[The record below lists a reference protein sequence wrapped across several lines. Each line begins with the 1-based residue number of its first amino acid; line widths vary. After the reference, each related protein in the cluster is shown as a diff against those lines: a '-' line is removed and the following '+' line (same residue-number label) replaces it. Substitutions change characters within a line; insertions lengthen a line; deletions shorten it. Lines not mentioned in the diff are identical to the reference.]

1 MAKKKKLIELIID
14 ETADHFGVDAISVVK
29 FPAIEDN
36 FVFFNND
43 FLSLAKVDEEKKQLI
58 GAILIPDKKIPRL
71 DKDTNEEYDV
81 FFTKETI
88 KQAQK
93 LFMSSLNNNNHTLE
107 HKVPKQGLTVLES
120 WIKEDKKYDKSH
132 MFGFSSLP
140 IGTWFVKVS
149 AENNPEIWEAIKN
162 KEVRGFSI
170 EGYFTDKLIE
180 ASKSKDILDEVC
192 EDCPD
197 EVMMGKIKD
206 VILQNELRP
215 VGSLDGEPLF
225 RTKEEADLYAEMF
238 KGCSGSHTHSVDG
251 VKLFMPCVDHASAT
265 MREEME
271 GDHGKK
277 KKRKRKYKMLEYV
290 AYAKRKA
297 VLKYSWDD
305 CMRDQMKE
313 YGNKETAAKVCAAIK
328 NRTVKR

>member
-14 ETADHFGVDAISVVK
+14 ETADHFGVDAISIVK
-29 FPAIEDN
+29 FPAIEEN
-36 FVFFNND
+36 FVYFNND

-71 DKDTNEEYDV
+71 DKETNEEYEV

-93 LFMSSLNNNNHTLE
+93 LFMLNLNNNNHTFE
-107 HKVPKQGLTVLES
+107 HKVPVQGLTVVES
-120 WIKEDKKYDKSH
+120 WIKEDKKYDKSN
-132 MFGFSSLP
+132 MYGFKNLP
-140 IGTWFVKVS
+140 LGTWFVQVS

-180 ASKSKDILDEVC
+180 ASKEVDILDEVC

-197 EVMMGKIKD
+197 EVMLGKIKD
-206 VILQNELRP
+206 VILQNELHP
-215 VGSLDGEPLF
+215 IGALDGEPLF
-225 RTKEEADLYAEMF
+225 RTKEEAEIYAEMF
-238 KGCSGSHTHSVDG
+238 KGCKGSHIHTVDG
-251 VKLFMPCVDHASAT
+251 AKVYMPCADHSTAT
-265 MREEME
+265 TTESEYSKS
-271 GDHGKK
+271 GKRK
-277 KKRKRKYKMLEYV
+277 YKRKYKMLEYV

-297 VLKYSWDD
+297 MLKYSWDD

-328 NRTVKR
+328 NKTVRR